1 MQTQIIDG
9 YQLANKIQQH
19 LVNELIN
26 SNLNKKIV
34 VAAILFEEDKGS
46 QLYTQ
51 LKKEMAESLGIEY
64 QVFSFSV
71 KTKFDQ
77 VLTQIQQLNRDDNVT
92 GIIIQKPWRKTWLNA
107 FQLTTE
113 EGKDKFDYWW
123 RQLVCC
129 LTPKK
134 DVDGLHPSNLTA
146 IKTGDWRAQGRVL
159 PATCQATIRLLEQA
173 FQTDQLFAYLRNNQ
187 LKTVILGK
195 SDLLGQPLFSIL
207 SAKKCKVEII
217 GSQEL
222 NQRIEQGNN
231 LKDADVIVTAT
242 GRKNLITGDL
252 IKDGVVVIDVGEPY
266 GDVDTASVIGKA
278 RAITPVPGGVG
289 PMTVI
294 SLMENAIYLGKNS

>member
-9 YQLANKIQQH
+9 YQLASKIQQH

-26 SNLNKKIV
+26 SQLTKKIV

-71 KTKFDQ
+71 KTRLDQ
-77 VLTQIQQLNRDDNVT
+77 VLTQIQRLNQAGNIT

-113 EGKDKFDYWW
+113 TGKDKFDYWW
-123 RQLVCC
+123 QQLVGC
-129 LTPKK
+129 LNPKK
-134 DVDGLHPSNLTA
+134 DVDGLHPSNLAA

-173 FQTDQLFAYLRNNQ
+173 FQTEHLFAYFRDKQ
-187 LKTVILGK
+187 LKTIILGK

-207 SAKKCKVEII
+207 SSKKCKVEII

-222 NQRIEQGNN
+222 NKRIEQGNN

-252 IKDGVVVIDVGEPY
+252 IKDGVVVIDVGEPH

-289 PMTVI
+289 PMTVV